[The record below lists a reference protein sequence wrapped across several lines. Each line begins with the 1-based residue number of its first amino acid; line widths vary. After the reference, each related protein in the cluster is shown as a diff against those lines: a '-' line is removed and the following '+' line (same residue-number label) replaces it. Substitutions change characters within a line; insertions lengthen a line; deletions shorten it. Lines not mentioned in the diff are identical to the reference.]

1 MYSLGLDIGS
11 YAIKSF
17 LLDERAQARDV
28 QYIPHKGNIK
38 PLLKDLLQR
47 LFIEHD
53 PQNILWGAVTGSGAK
68 WLSST
73 REIKALNQIQAL
85 VEGALASDPR
95 VASIIEIGG
104 QSAKYITSFNQQDR
118 SGIKISM
125 NSSCSAGTG
134 SFLEEQLSRLD
145 LSLEDYSLYAQRAK
159 SIPRIA
165 GRCSVFA
172 KTDITH
178 HQQQGVPVEDIL
190 LGLAHAVVKNYR
202 AAVMKKLPRKKPM
215 LFAGGVAG
223 NQTIIQVL
231 AELLRLDQGE
241 LIVPASAPAIG
252 ALGAARVAMQDQY
265 RIDPLLLSEALGW
278 LPEAQESPLNGSA
291 LPNLAAHGRGDSVGK
306 HQLPDPKGPAH
317 QPPYYLG
324 IDVGSTSTNLVLC
337 GQDGGIIAFRYL
349 PTRGKPANSVAS
361 GLEELQQEIGPGTE
375 VAGVGVTGSGRY
387 MIAEL
392 VGADVI
398 KDEITAQ
405 ARAATALDSDI
416 DTVFEIG
423 GQDSKYIRLN
433 NGVVTDFQ
441 MNKVCAAGTG
451 SFLEEQA
458 KKFNLAMQ
466 DLGGIALCGS
476 HPVNL
481 GERCTV
487 FMETSVA
494 AQMAQGAHI
503 EDIAAGL
510 CYSIAKNYLHRVVGQ
525 KSTGRRISFQG
536 GVAHNQ
542 GVVNALRALTG
553 KPVQVLPFFSV
564 SGAYGA
570 ALLAREEMGQVGTR
584 FKGFAVDDTGPG
596 EGGTK
601 AIIASDNAARFNQ
614 RMERLVFE
622 GYDGA
627 LDPGRKT
634 VGIPRALF
642 AYGMFAMFNG
652 FFKNLGCNVL
662 LSGPSNEETIRLA
675 QEYSLDETCYPVKLI
690 MGHMADLVQK
700 KVDYIFFPDL
710 YTVVHPGSHTRQNFG
725 CPYMQLAF
733 KIANQAMDLES
744 KGIGLLAPTFAFNLG
759 QEFMQGQFLELGRR
773 LGQPDERTM
782 QALQQGMQAFHLF
795 EKRVAQNGQEAIR
808 DIGSHEMGFVLVSK
822 IYGTADPILNMGIP
836 GMIRDLGHKVAA
848 FHDLPEG
855 DVSQEHPNMYW
866 PFGQHILE
874 AAQFIKQQPNLHA
887 ILLTHH
893 GCGPDSVF
901 THYFREIMDGKPYLN
916 IEVDEHSSD
925 VGVITRVEAFVN
937 SLRQAASPKAE
948 AKASPAY
955 AISHHPANLKT
966 RLTGLDETSALYL
979 PNLYPYAQIFQ
990 QVLAQ
995 HKINA
1000 LVLAKTDKASI
1011 DLGRKYTLT
1020 NEYFTLTALLG
1031 DVLKQLGAS
1040 KGQEGAQVFLIPQNE
1055 GAEVDGQYSRFVRTI
1070 LDKQGLRG
1078 VDILT
1083 PFWEDVVS
1091 LPSDMREAIHLGL
1104 LAGDVIRAA
1113 PKGWRDNMLADVS
1126 SLIAKKRF
1134 DIVTLQKMAD
1144 TVRHCPKNAHGSKTV
1159 MALGDPCILYND
1171 VLNDWIF
1178 DQIEDGGHRVL
1189 YCPLS
1194 EYMWL
1199 AWRDFIAQ
1207 NLAGKDQDAKQGL
1220 QDFGQDIRAISEAL
1234 AEASPFAARL
1244 EDLAALA
1251 DQTVGYY
1258 AGINGRYR
1266 QAKPLC
1272 PPQAFD
1278 GVINAASIYENTGI
1292 ALGILSRN
1300 LAEQKPFLNLTFDGN
1315 KNENDQ
1321 ARLDSF
1327 LYYI

>member
-1 MYSLGLDIGS
+1 MYSLGLDIGC

-17 LLDERAQARDV
+17 LLDERAQAMDV
-28 QYIPHKGNIK
+28 QYIAHKGKIK
-38 PLLKDLLQR
+38 PLLKDLLQK
-47 LFIEHD
+47 LFTEHD
-53 PQNILWGAVTGSGAK
+53 SQKILWGAVTGSGAR
-68 WLSST
+68 WLSGT
-73 REIKALNQIQAL
+73 REIKSLNQIQAL
-85 VEGALASDPR
+85 VEGALASAPE
-95 VASIIEIGG
+95 VGSIIEIGG
-104 QSAKYITSFNQQDR
+104 QSAKYITDLGQQDR

-134 SFLEEQLSRLD
+134 SFLEEQLSRLG
-145 LSLEDYSLYAQRAK
+145 LALEDYSRYAARAR

-178 HQQQGVPVEDIL
+178 HQQRGVPVEDIL

-215 LFAGGVAG
+215 LFAGGVAR
-223 NQTIIQVL
+223 NQTIVQVL
-231 AELLRLDQGE
+231 AELLRLE
-241 LIVPASAPAIG
+241 EEEFIVPASAPAIG
-252 ALGAARVAMQDQY
+252 ALGAARLARQDQY
-265 RIDPLLLSEALGW
+265 RMDPVLLLEALGW

-291 LPNLAAHGRGDSVGK
+291 LPNLAAYGHGDSAGK
-306 HQLPDPKGPAH
+306 HQLPASREVASGT
-317 QPPYYLG
+317 PYYLG

-337 GQDGGIIAFRYL
+337 DRDGEIITFRYL
-349 PTRGKPANSVAS
+349 PTLGKPAQSIAR
-361 GLEELQQEIGPGTE
+361 GLRELEQEIGPHAE
-375 VAGVGVTGSGRY
+375 VAGVGITGSGRY

-405 ARAATALDSDI
+405 ARAAMALERDI

-423 GQDSKYIRLN
+423 GQDSKYIRLSH
-433 NGVVTDFQ
+433 GVVTDFQ

-458 KKFNLAMQ
+458 KKFNLAVE
-466 DLGGIALCGS
+466 DLGDIALSGS

-494 AQMAQGAHI
+494 AQLAQGAHI
-503 EDIAAGL
+503 NDIAAGL

-525 KSTGRRISFQG
+525 KEIGRKISFQG

-553 KPVQVLPFFSV
+553 ESVQVLPFFSV

-570 ALLAREEMGQVGTR
+570 ALLAREEMGRAGTR
-584 FKGFAVDDTGPG
+584 FKGFAVDGAGPQKDRA
-596 EGGTK
+596 K
-601 AIIASDNAARFNQ
+601 AITASDNGVRFNQ
-614 RMERLVFE
+614 RMEQLVFE

-627 LDPGRKT
+627 LDPARKT

-642 AYGMFAMFNG
+642 AYGMFPMFNG
-652 FFKNLGCNVL
+652 LFKNLGCNVL
-662 LSGPSNEETIRLA
+662 LSEASSEQTIRLA

-690 MGHMADLVQK
+690 MGHMAHLVQK

-710 YTVVHPGSHTRQNFG
+710 YTVVHPGSHTRQNYG

-733 KIANQAMDLES
+733 KIANQAMDLDS
-744 KGIGLLAPTFAFNLG
+744 KGIGLLAPTIAFSLG
-759 QEFMQGQFLELGRR
+759 QEFMQGQFLEMGRR
-773 LGQPDERTM
+773 LGKPDQLTL
-782 QALQQGMQAFHLF
+782 QALKKGMQAYLLF
-795 EKRVAQNGQEAIR
+795 EQRMARSGREVMRAINSDEVAL
-808 DIGSHEMGFVLVSK
+808 VLISK
-822 IYGTADPILNMGIP
+822 IYGVADPILNMGIP
-836 GMIRDLGHKVAA
+836 GMVMNLGYKVAA
-848 FHDLPEG
+848 FYDLPEG
-855 DVSQEHPNMYW
+855 DVSREHPNMYW

-874 AAQFIKQQPNLHA
+874 AAQVIKQQPNLHA

-925 VGVITRVEAFVN
+925 VGVITRVEAFIN
-937 SLRQAASPKAE
+937 SLRQASPPKAE
-948 AKASPAY
+948 AKT
-955 AISHHPANLKT
+955 SHATAGSRRPIKFNS
-966 RLTGLDETSALYL
+966 RLTGLSKIGTLYL
-979 PNLYPYAQIFQ
+979 PNLYPYSQIFQ
-990 QVLAQ
+990 QILVQ

-1000 LVLAKTDKASI
+1000 QVLAKTDKASI
-1011 DLGRKYTLT
+1011 DLGRSYTLT

-1031 DVLKQLGAS
+1031 DVLKQLRAN
-1040 KGQEGAQVFLIPQNE
+1040 KGKEDGLALMLPQNE

-1070 LDKQGLRG
+1070 LDKEGFQG

-1083 PFWEDVVS
+1083 PFWEDVV
-1091 LPSDMREAIHLGL
+1091 LQPSNLRETIHLGL

-1113 PKGWRDNMLADVS
+1113 PKGWRDNMLAGVS
-1126 SLIAKKRF
+1126 SLIAKKRL
-1134 DIVTLQKMAD
+1134 DIEALQKMAD
-1144 TVRHCPKNAHGSKTV
+1144 TVRKCPKRMCRAKTI
-1159 MALGDPCILYND
+1159 MALGDPYILYND
-1171 VLNDWIF
+1171 TLNDWIF
-1178 DQIEDGGHRVL
+1178 DQIEAGGHRVI

-1199 AWRDFIAQ
+1199 AWRDFIEQ

-1220 QDFGQDIRAISEAL
+1220 QALGQDIGAISDAL
-1234 AEASPFAARL
+1234 AEASPFVAKL
-1244 EDLAALA
+1244 DDLVALA
-1251 DQTVGYY
+1251 DQAVGYY
-1258 AGINGRYR
+1258 AGTNGRYR

-1292 ALGILSRN
+1292 ALGIVSRN
-1300 LAEQKPFLNLTFDGN
+1300 LAHRKPFLNLTFDGN

-1321 ARLDSF
+1321 VRLDSF
-1327 LYYI
+1327 LHYL

>member
-17 LLDERAQARDV
+17 LLDERAQTVDA
-28 QYIPHKGNIK
+28 QYVPHKGNIK
-38 PLLKDLLQR
+38 PLLKDLLQK
-47 LFIEHD
+47 LFVEHD
-53 PQNILWGAVTGSGAK
+53 SQNILWGAVTGSGAR

-95 VASIIEIGG
+95 VGSIIEIGG
-104 QSAKYITSFNQQDR
+104 QSAKYITDFSQQDR

-134 SFLEEQLSRLD
+134 SFLEEQLSRLG
-145 LSLEDYSLYAQRAK
+145 LALEDYSLYAARAR

-178 HQQQGVPVEDIL
+178 HQQQGVPMEDIL

-202 AAVMKKLPRKKPM
+202 AAVMKKLPRRKPM
-215 LFAGGVAG
+215 LFAGGVAR
-223 NQTIIQVL
+223 NQTVAQVL
-231 AELLRLDQGE
+231 AELLRLEEGE

-252 ALGAARVAMQDQY
+252 ALGAARVAMQDKY
-265 RIDPLLLSEALGW
+265 RIDPLLLLEALGW

-291 LPNLAAHGRGDSVGK
+291 LPNLAAYGRGDSAGK
-306 HQLPDPKGPAH
+306 HQLPGPKGAAH

-337 GQDGGIIAFRYL
+337 GQNGGIITFRYL
-349 PTRGKPANSVAS
+349 PTRGKPADSVAR
-361 GLEELQQEIGPGTE
+361 GLGELAREIDKGDKI
-375 VAGVGVTGSGRY
+375 AGVGVTGSGRY

-405 ARAATALDSDI
+405 ARAAMALDSDI

-423 GQDSKYIRLN
+423 GQDSKYIRLSG
-433 NGVVTDFQ
+433 GVVTDFQ

-458 KKFNLAMQ
+458 KKFNLAVE
-466 DLGGIALCGS
+466 DLGGIALRGS

-494 AQMAQGAHI
+494 AQLAQGAHI
-503 EDIAAGL
+503 DDIAAGL

-525 KSTGRRISFQG
+525 KTIGRRISFQG

-553 KPVQVLPFFSV
+553 QSVQVLPFFSV

-570 ALLAREEMGQVGTR
+570 ALLAREEMDRAGTR
-584 FKGFAVDDTGPG
+584 FKGFKVDGAGLKQDGAKSIT
-596 EGGTK
+596 T
-601 AIIASDNAARFNQ
+601 SDNAVRFNQ

-627 LDPGRKT
+627 LDPASKT

-642 AYGMFAMFNG
+642 AYGMFSMFNG
-652 FFKNLGCNVL
+652 FFKKLGCNVL
-662 LSGPSNEETIRLA
+662 LSEASSEETIRLA

-690 MGHMADLVQK
+690 MGHMAHLVQQ

-710 YTVVHPGSHTRQNFG
+710 YTVVHPGSHTRQNYG

-744 KGIGLLAPTFAFNLG
+744 QGIGLLAPTIAFNLG
-759 QEFMQGQFLELGRR
+759 QEFMKGQFLEMGRR
-773 LGQPDERTM
+773 LGKPDELTM

-795 EKRVAQNGQEAIR
+795 EKKVAQSGQEVMR
-808 DIGSHEMGFVLVSK
+808 DIGPDEMGFVLVSK
-822 IYGTADPILNMGIP
+822 IYGIADPILNMGIP

-855 DVSQEHPNMYW
+855 DVSPEHPNMFW

-937 SLRQAASPKAE
+937 SLRQAATQKAG
-948 AKASPAY
+948 AKASPAT
-955 AISHHPANLKT
+955 AAGRHPVNLKT
-966 RLTGLDETSALYL
+966 RLTKLDKTSTLYL
-979 PNLYPYAQIFQ
+979 PNLYPYSQIFQ
-990 QVLAQ
+990 QVLYQ

-1000 LVLAKTDKASI
+1000 QVLAKTDKVSI
-1011 DLGRKYTLT
+1011 DLGRKFTLT

-1031 DVLKQLGAS
+1031 DVLKQLGAG
-1040 KGQEGAQVFLIPQNE
+1040 KGQKEAPIFLIPQNE

-1070 LDKQGLRG
+1070 LDKQGFQE

-1083 PFWEDVVS
+1083 PFWEDVVL
-1091 LPSDMREAIHLGL
+1091 LPGDMRETIHWGL

-1113 PKGWRDNMLADVS
+1113 PNGWRDNMLADVV
-1126 SLIAKKRF
+1126 SLIAKRRL
-1134 DIVTLQKMAD
+1134 DIVVLQKMAD
-1144 TVRHCPKNAHGSKTV
+1144 TVRHCPKRTHGSKTV
-1159 MALGDPCILYND
+1159 MALGDPCLLYND
-1171 VLNDWIF
+1171 VLNDWTF
-1178 DQIEDGGHRVL
+1178 EQIEDGGHRVV

-1199 AWRDFIAQ
+1199 AWRDYIDQ
-1207 NLAGKDQDAKQGL
+1207 NLAGKDQDAQQGL
-1220 QDFGQDIRAISEAL
+1220 QALGQDIRAISDAL

-1244 EDLAALA
+1244 DDLADLA
-1251 DQTVGYY
+1251 DRTVGYY

-1272 PPQAFD
+1272 APQAFD

-1300 LAEQKPFLNLTFDGN
+1300 LANQKPFLNLTFDGN

-1327 LYYI
+1327 LYYL